1 MKILAIRTHWH
12 PVNTPG
18 SRRFESF
25 LNFLAK
31 ENDVTLLSYEHP
43 NHKFNIKEV
52 SEKSYSNIT
61 VEIPKIFYNS
71 LYQRFVGKLRM
82 SIPQLDGLFSF
93 GERILNQGVELC
105 KKNKYD
111 VIITTYQP
119 ITSLTVAHELS
130 ARTGVPWICDLRD
143 LPNQFLPLGHF
154 NKEAKYL
161 NNIIVNSSGIT
172 CATDGLENRLV
183 NEYQKKNVKTIY
195 NGIPES
201 WLKEIQDSSG
211 NKHNINFEIIY
222 AGSLYAGRS
231 LNILL
236 EAIEQLALPSSS
248 KKLIKVR
255 VFGNIKASVIKTY
268 TDKFNNMVIFEG
280 LVEQKDLK
288 ELYQKSSLLVNLM
301 PEGHSAAIPSKIFE
315 YAATGVKMLNISP
328 ESSFVSK
335 FIDNNELGLTT
346 NDTSE
351 CSEWLLTLFKSWEEN
366 ENKIL
371 NCNVP
376 GELRLFTREMQALTF
391 QRYIEDILKNE

>member
-31 ENDVTLLSYEHP
+31 ENDVTLLSYKHP
-43 NHKFNIKEV
+43 THKFDSKDLP
-52 SEKSYSNIT
+52 EKPYSNIT
-61 VEIPKIFYNS
+61 VEIPEIFYNS

-82 SIPQLDGLFSF
+82 SIPHLDGLFSF
-93 GERILNQGVELC
+93 GERTLNKGLELC
-105 KKNKYD
+105 KENKYD

-119 ITSLTVAHELS
+119 ITSLKVAHVLS

-154 NKEAKYL
+154 NMEAKWL
-161 NNIIVNSSGIT
+161 SNIIANSSGIT
-172 CATDGLENRLV
+172 CATDGLEYRLI
-183 NEYQKKNVKTIY
+183 NEYQKNNVKTIY
-195 NGIPES
+195 NGIPEN
-201 WLKEIQDSSG
+201 WLKEIQGNSG
-211 NKHNINFEIIY
+211 NNQNENFDIIY

-236 EAIEQLALPSSS
+236 EAIGQIDLPTPR
-248 KKLIKVR
+248 KKLIRVKVY
-255 VFGNIKASVIKTY
+255 GNIKVSVKKEY
-268 TDKFNNMVIFEG
+268 SDKYGNMVVFEG

-315 YAATGVKMLNISP
+315 YAATGVKM
-328 ESSFVSK
+328 
-335 FIDNNELGLTT
+335 
-346 NDTSE
+346 
-351 CSEWLLTLFKSWEEN
+351 
-366 ENKIL
+366 
-371 NCNVP
+371 
-376 GELRLFTREMQALTF
+376 
-391 QRYIEDILKNE
+391 